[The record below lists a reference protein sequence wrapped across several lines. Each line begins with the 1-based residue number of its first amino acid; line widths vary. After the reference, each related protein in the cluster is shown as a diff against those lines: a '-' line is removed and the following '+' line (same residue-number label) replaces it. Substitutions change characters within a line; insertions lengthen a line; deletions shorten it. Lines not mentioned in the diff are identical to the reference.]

1 MYTVKIIS
9 NTVSE
14 NLERLIGFYIDE
26 VMQENPSAKITFQYQ
41 ALNGINETIYSCMVT
56 VQTSIIQTHYMPAE
70 DFSRDAGAQM
80 LKALTSFFRGEKEVG
95 SAGMQPASD
104 IHGAG

>member
-26 VMQENPSAKITFQYQ
+26 VVAKHPGAIMTFQYQ
-41 ALNGINETIYSCMVT
+41 ALSGIGEQIYTCMVT
-56 VQTSIIQTHYMPAE
+56 VNTSIIDAHYSLRGSG
-70 DFSRDAGAQM
+70 D
-80 LKALTSFFRGEKEVG
+80 ALTDFLSNDLYGKSKKQPGKE
-95 SAGMQPASD
+95 
-104 IHGAG
+104 